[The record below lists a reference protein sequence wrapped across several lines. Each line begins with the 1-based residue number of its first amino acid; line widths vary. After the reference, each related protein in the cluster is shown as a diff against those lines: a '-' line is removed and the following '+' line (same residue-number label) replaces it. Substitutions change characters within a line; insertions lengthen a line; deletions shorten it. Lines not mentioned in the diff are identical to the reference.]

1 MRPTEP
7 RATLIALPI
16 ILVIIIIA
24 TIIVAALFLTDI
36 LDVGRAASLPTP
48 SSQPRPTPP
57 LVSNTLA
64 TPVSL
69 GMAAFQSTALGIA
82 LEYPAGWRKQE
93 KPLEVKFSPSVDG
106 LDPGHLQDSL
116 VWVGIPA
123 SDTLDRVDILKEVLV
138 DFPPPVKA
146 LDPETMTLASENWTS
161 FQFSFGDQTSG
172 ERGQGLAAAT
182 SKNEVGYFIIV
193 AAPANQWDTMQPTF
207 QQIINS
213 FRFTEGAVL
222 RPTDATP
229 PPTPTPTP
237 TPVIYIVQSGDTLL
251 GIAIQFG
258 VDADTLAARN
268 GIEVP
273 EQLQTGQ
280 RLIIPIKR

>member
-1 MRPTEP
+1 MRPIEP

-16 ILVIIIIA
+16 ILVIIIVA

-36 LDVGRAASLPTP
+36 LEVGRVASLPTP
-48 SSQPRPTPP
+48 SPQPRPTPP

-93 KPLEVKFSPSVDG
+93 ETLEAKFSPSVDG
-106 LDPGHLQDSL
+106 LDPGRLQDSL

-123 SDTLDRVDILKEVLV
+123 SDTQDRVDILREVLV
-138 DFPPPVKA
+138 DFPPPIEA
-146 LDPETMTLASENWTS
+146 LNPETMTFASEDWTS
-161 FQFSFGDQTSG
+161 FRFSFGDQTSG
-172 ERGQGLAAAT
+172 EGGQGLAAAV

-193 AAPANQWDTMQPTF
+193 AAPASQWDTMQPTF

-280 RLIIPIKR
+280 RLIIPRKR

>member
-1 MRPTEP
+1 MRQTEP

-16 ILVIIIIA
+16 IFVIIIIA
-24 TIIVAALFLTDI
+24 TIVVAALFLTDI
-36 LDVGRAASLPTP
+36 LGVSSTATLQTP
-48 SSQPRPTPP
+48 SPKLRPTPP

-69 GMAAFQSTALGIA
+69 GMTTFQSTALGIA
-82 LEYPAGWRKQE
+82 LEYPTGWRKQE
-93 KPLEVKFSPSVDG
+93 ETLEVILSPSVGG
-106 LDPGHLQDSL
+106 LDPGHLQDSA

-123 SDTLDRVDILKEVLV
+123 SNTLDRADILRGILV
-138 DFPPPVKA
+138 DFPPPIEV
-146 LDPETMTLASENWTS
+146 LNQETMTLASENWARV
-161 FQFSFGDQTSG
+161 QFSFGDQTSG
-172 ERGQGLAAAT
+172 EQGLGIAAAT
-182 SKNEVGYFIIV
+182 GKNEVGYFIVV
-193 AAPANQWDTMQPTF
+193 AAPAAQWDLMQPTF

-258 VDADTLAARN
+258 VDVDTLAARN

-273 EQLQTGQ
+273 EHLQTGQ
-280 RLIIPIKR
+280 KLIIPIKR

>member
-1 MRPTEP
+1 MT
-7 RATLIALPI
+7 T
-16 ILVIIIIA
+16 
-24 TIIVAALFLTDI
+24 
-36 LDVGRAASLPTP
+36 
-48 SSQPRPTPP
+48 
-57 LVSNTLA
+57 
-64 TPVSL
+64 
-69 GMAAFQSTALGIA
+69 FQSTALGIA

-93 KPLEVKFSPSVDG
+93 ETLEVILSPSVDG
-106 LDPGHLQDSL
+106 LDPGRLQDSL

-123 SDTLDRVDILKEVLV
+123 SDTLDQVDILREVLV
-138 DFPPPVKA
+138 DFPPPIEA
-146 LDPETMTLASENWTS
+146 LDPETMTLAAENWTS
-161 FQFSFGDQTSG
+161 FQFSFGDQSG
-172 ERGQGLAAAT
+172 GVQGQGLAAVT

-193 AAPANQWDTMQPTF
+193 AAPARQWDSMQPTF

-237 TPVIYIVQSGDTLL
+237 TPVFYIVQSGDTLL
-251 GIAIQFG
+251 GIAIQYG
-258 VDADTLAARN
+258 VDVDTLAARN

-280 RLIIPIKR
+280 KLIIPIN